1 MTSIRDSFDMVV
13 FDWAGTMVDFG
24 SRAPVLALMEAFA
37 VLGAPV
43 SEEEARRD
51 MGRAKADHV
60 RALFEQPRIN
70 QAWQAAHREIHHN
83 FEPVLELVRPQQP
96 VLGPYQERQFHERQE
111 LVDGGNRIPLA
122 EVQNAVELL
131 VV

>member
-70 QAWQAAHREIHHN
+70 QAWMAAHAAA
-83 FEPVLELVRPQQP
+83 PDQQA
-96 VLGPYQERQFHERQE
+96 
-111 LVDGGNRIPLA
+111 VD
-122 EVQNAVELL
+122 Q
-131 VV
+131 VVFFGQRN